1 MREMRKKYVLKKW
14 VKDLLKVVAGAI
26 IGIAIYQLFT
36 VETVKTTPAGDYT
49 CKGGIIQVCTGS
61 EAVADYLG
69 V

>member
-1 MREMRKKYVLKKW
+1 MRKKYVLKKW
-14 VKDLLKVVAGAI
+14 VKDLLKMIVGAI

-36 VETVKTTPAGDYT
+36 VETVKHTPAGDYT
-49 CKGGIIQVCTGS
+49 VRGGIIQVCTGS